1 VLSTKGNVFRA
12 VLIAIPIMIGDL
24 YIASA
29 IAPFITGM
37 AKDVNFSFPEGSSG
51 LVSSFLDGG
60 NPLRYWILQIFSGN
74 VLALIL
80 IPVIGIVVFWVYK
93 VTYKQTHL
101 LEDVDVPKGE
111 TTNG

>member
-1 VLSTKGNVFRA
+1 MASMVVLSTKGNVFRA
-12 VLIAIPIMIGDL
+12 VLIAIPIIIGDL

-37 AKDVNFSFPEGSSG
+37 AKDVNFNFPEGSSG

-60 NPLRYWILQIFSGN
+60 NPLRFWLLQIFNGN
-74 VLALIL
+74 IIALGL
-80 IPVIGIVVFWVYK
+80 IPVVGVILFWIYK

-101 LEDVDVPKGE
+101 IDEGTSK
-111 TTNG
+111 